1 MNTMLKLAPLVPTR
15 PRFLAAAMIALL
27 IASGC
32 HRSEGI
38 TQYEVERL
46 SPAPA
51 APPQETASRPERML
65 GGMLAGKDQMWFFKL
80 TGPPDK
86 IASLT
91 ADFEQLMAS
100 VELAETGDVTW
111 KLPEGWTDEA
121 GQGMRFATL
130 RPPGEDKL
138 ELTVIPLPQT
148 SDDLDGQMLANVNRW
163 RGQVGLPPATAES
176 WKADTKQF
184 GKVVAIDF
192 EGTSS
197 GRGMSSAPFAN
208 MMRGAPPQETPPPA
222 AAPKLAYQLPEGWR
236 DRGAGGMRKAAF
248 EVASTAGR
256 VEITLIDLDR
266 GAGDRLA
273 NINRWRGQVG
283 LSPITEAELPKA
295 INSVP
300 IAGQMG
306 DFVELPGDPAAEKT
320 QSILGVIF
328 DRGDQT
334 WFLKM
339 QGTPEIAAAE
349 KEHFLEFASS
359 LKFE

>member
-1 MNTMLKLAPLVPTR
+1 MNTMINLARRVPTS
-15 PRFLAAAMIALL
+15 PRFLAAMVALS
-27 IASGC
+27 IVAGC

-38 TQYEVERL
+38 TQYEVERIA
-46 SPAPA
+46 PAPA
-51 APPQETASRPERML
+51 GPAQETVSRPERML
-65 GGMLAGKDQMWFFKL
+65 GGMLAGKDQVWFFKL
-80 TGPPDK
+80 TGPPEK
-86 IASLT
+86 IGPLT

-100 VELAETGDVTW
+100 VELSETGDVTW
-111 KLPEGWTDEA
+111 KLPAGWTEEA

-197 GRGMSSAPFAN
+197 GGGMSSAPFAN
-208 MMRGAPPQETPPPA
+208 MMRSAPPQETPPA
-222 AAPKLAYQLPEGWR
+222 AAGPKLAYDLPESWR
-236 DRGAGGMRKAAF
+236 DLGAGGMRKAAF
-248 EVASTAGR
+248 EVASTDGR

-266 GAGDRLA
+266 SAGDRLA

-283 LSPITEAELPKA
+283 LPPITESELATVMSP
-295 INSVP
+295 IP

-306 DFVELPGDPAAEKT
+306 DFVELAGDPASEKP

-334 WFLKM
+334 WFLKL
-339 QGTPEIAAAE
+339 QGSPALAAAE
-349 KEHFLEFASS
+349 KEHFLAFASS

>member
-1 MNTMLKLAPLVPTR
+1 
-15 PRFLAAAMIALL
+15 
-27 IASGC
+27 
-32 HRSEGI
+32 
-38 TQYEVERL
+38 
-46 SPAPA
+46 
-51 APPQETASRPERML
+51 
-65 GGMLAGKDQMWFFKL
+65 
-80 TGPPDK
+80 
-86 IASLT
+86 
-91 ADFEQLMAS
+91 
-100 VELAETGDVTW
+100 
-111 KLPEGWTDEA
+111 
-121 GQGMRFATL
+121 MRFATL
-130 RPPGEDKL
+130 RPPGDEKL

-163 RGQVGLPPATAES
+163 RGQVGLSPATAES

-184 GKVVAIDF
+184 GEVVAIDF

-197 GRGMSSAPFAN
+197 GGGMSAAPFAN
-208 MMRGAPPQETPPPA
+208 MMRGATSSEASPPA
-222 AAPKLAYQLPEGWR
+222 TAPKLAYQLPEGWR

-266 GAGDRLA
+266 AAGDRLA

-283 LSPITEAELPKA
+283 LPPITEAELPKA
-295 INSVP
+295 ITSVS